1 MYKTGAKCPGC
12 TLTSKRPIEYST
24 VHCTMYT
31 TGATY
36 PGLTLISEHHKQYNA
51 LQCTKK
57 WFLEASET
65 KILNFWFYNFKDTHE
80 MFEISIGVE
89 KRETYQ
95 KLSTGWNLLRCYIE
109 QGRTWRTTTH
119 HVVNVAMP
127 EKKENE
133 SVTSSK
139 SEPFFKTK
147 IIKQLLS
154 F

>member
-1 MYKTGAKCPGC
+1 MYKTGAKRPGC

-31 TGATY
+31 TGAAY

-57 WFLEASET
+57 WFLGASET

-127 EKKENE
+127 EKKRMNLLPLQNP
-133 SVTSSK
+133 SHFSK
-139 SEPFFKTK
+139 
-147 IIKQLLS
+147 QRL
-154 F
+154 